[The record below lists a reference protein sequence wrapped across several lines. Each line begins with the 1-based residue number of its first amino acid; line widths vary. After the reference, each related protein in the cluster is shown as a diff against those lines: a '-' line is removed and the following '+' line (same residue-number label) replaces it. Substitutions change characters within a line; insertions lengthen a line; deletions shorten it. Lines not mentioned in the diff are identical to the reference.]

1 MTQTPGPDGQGPLL
15 ELMGKIG
22 IQLGTVAKR
31 LDDDW
36 CHKKE
41 LNASILP
48 LKVELTSV
56 QASATIDLPNNLGP
70 RTGWY
75 WDIGTMICQNLA
87 GSAAAVA
94 VYTNSANG
102 VQVANFTASG
112 QLNWGKKQMYLAA
125 GERFVFVGNGS
136 ITGSAII
143 SFWGTQ
149 VAAPYW
155 GDYAL

>member
-1 MTQTPGPDGQGPLL
+1 MTSPTPPDGQGPLL

-22 IQLGTVAKR
+22 IQLGTVAQR

-36 CHKKE
+36 CHKRE
-41 LNASILP
+41 LNQNVIP

-56 QASATIDLPNNLGP
+56 AASATVDLPNNLGP

-75 WDIGTMICQNLA
+75 WDIQTMICQGLTA
-87 GSAAAVA
+87 GSVA

-112 QLNWGKKQMYLAA
+112 QLNWGKKQNYLVA
-125 GERFVFVGNGS
+125 GERFIFVGS
-136 ITGSAII
+136 SAAAGPPII